1 PGRARRMDI
10 LGTLL
15 GRPGKGARPASV
27 RLGLEQ
33 LEPRSVPAATASL
46 AGGIL
51 TVQGDAAR
59 DNIKVVFDQA
69 TAQLVVF
76 NFAAEIGRFASA
88 SVGSIS
94 INGGGGRDV
103 ITVDRAVTQPALL
116 VGGNDGVILRG
127 GGGIT
132 TLLSGAGNDKLVAGR
147 GTSLIDGD
155 GGRNRIL

>member
-1 PGRARRMDI
+1 MGRICRIGRSPPFVRDLSESARRAGKNRTGAAIPADGKGRDATTPGRARRMDI

-69 TAQLVVF
+69 TAQL
-76 NFAAEIGRFASA
+76 
-88 SVGSIS
+88 
-94 INGGGGRDV
+94 
-103 ITVDRAVTQPALL
+103 
-116 VGGNDGVILRG
+116 
-127 GGGIT
+127 
-132 TLLSGAGNDKLVAGR
+132 
-147 GTSLIDGD
+147 
-155 GGRNRIL
+155 